1 MTLQKGDFIL
11 IDYVAKV
18 KETNEVFDTTKDEV
32 AKKEHL
38 HKEGQIH
45 EPELVVVGEGW
56 VLKALDDALTTMEI
70 CKPCIVEISPDKGFG
85 QRDPEKIKRVSI
97 KQLYA
102 KEINPV
108 VGARI
113 EFQGKNA
120 TIRSVGAGRV
130 LLDFNAPL
138 AGRTLIYDV
147 TITKKLDLA
156 EQKIGAIVH
165 RRVPV
170 VEENKFKLTIK
181 GVDLTIDMPEETFYV
196 EGIQIAKR
204 GIAMDIQKFVPELTE
219 TRFVETFKSEPK
231 PAAAAPAAP
240 IATEPAPTAAPAKEE
255 ALEAKP
261 AAEAKADKPAK
272 TEKAPK
278 AAKTAKA

>member
-11 IDYVAKV
+11 INYVAKV
-18 KETNEVFDTTKDEV
+18 KETNEVFDTTKEDV

-38 HKEGQIH
+38 HKEGQVH

-56 VLKALDDALTTMEI
+56 VLKALDEALTTMDLNT
-70 CKPCIVEISPDKGFG
+70 PSTVEISAEKGFG
-85 QRDPEKIKRVSI
+85 QRDPEKIKRVPI

-113 EFQGKNA
+113 EYQGKSA
-120 TIRSVGAGRV
+120 TIRSIGAGRV

-147 TITKKLDLA
+147 TVIKKLETA
-156 EQKIGAIVH
+156 EQKIGALIH

-170 VEENKFKLTIK
+170 VEEDKFKLSIK
-181 GVDLTIDMPEETFYV
+181 GCDLTINMPEETFYV

-204 GIAMDIQKFVPELTE
+204 GIAMDIQKFVPELIE
-219 TRFVETFKSEPK
+219 TQFIETFKAEPK
-231 PAAAAPAAP
+231 PAATAAATAPATTETAP
-240 IATEPAPTAAPAKEE
+240 EVKP
-255 ALEAKP
+255 ALEAKD
-261 AAEAKADKPAK
+261 EKAAK
-272 TEKAPK
+272 TEKTSK
-278 AAKTAKA
+278 ATKATKA

>member
-18 KETNEVFDTTKDEV
+18 KETNEVFDTTKDDV

-45 EPELVVVGEGW
+45 EPELVVVGENW
-56 VLKALDDALTTMEI
+56 VLKALDEALANMEVN
-70 CKPCIVEISPDKGFG
+70 KPETVVISPDKGFG
-85 QRDPEKIKRVSI
+85 QRDPEKIKRVPI

-113 EFQGKNA
+113 EYQGKNA
-120 TIRSVGAGRV
+120 TIRAVGAGRV
-130 LLDFNAPL
+130 LLDFNPPL
-138 AGRTLIYDV
+138 AGRTLVYDV
-147 TITKKLDLA
+147 TITCKLDKA
-156 EQKIGAIVH
+156 TEKIGALIH

-170 VEENKFKLTIK
+170 VEADKFKLTIK
-181 GVDLTIDMPEETFYV
+181 GTDLTVDMPEETFYV

-204 GIAMDIQKFVPELTE
+204 GIAMDIQKFVPILTE
-219 TRFVETFKSEPK
+219 TKFVETFKAEPK
-231 PAAAAPAAP
+231 PTPAAP
-240 IATEPAPTAAPAKEE
+240 TPASAPEEGKPEAKAEE
-255 ALEAKP
+255 KP
-261 AAEAKADKPAK
+261 AAETKPVETKTAK
-272 TEKAPK
+272 TP
-278 AAKTAKA
+278 KTAKAAKP

>member
-1 MTLQKGDFIL
+1 MALQKGDFIL

-18 KETNEVFDTTKDEV
+18 KETNEVFDTTKEDV

-56 VLKALDDALTTMEI
+56 VLKALDEALATMEI
-70 CKPCIVEISPDKGFG
+70 KKPSTVEISPEKGFG
-85 QRDPEKIKRVSI
+85 PRDPEKIKRVSI

-113 EFQGKNA
+113 EFQGKQA

-147 TITKKLDLA
+147 TINAKLDKTA
-156 EQKIGAIVH
+156 EKIGAIVH

-170 VEENKFKLTIK
+170 VEQDKFKLTIK
-181 GVDLTIDMPEETFYV
+181 EGNLTIDMPEDTFYV

-204 GIAMDIQKFVPELTE
+204 GIAMDIQKFVPDLAE
-219 TRFVETFKSEPK
+219 TKFVETFKAEPK
-231 PAAAAPAAP
+231 PAAAAPAPAP
-240 IATEPAPTAAPAKEE
+240 APATTEAETESETKPKAEQKPKTEP
-255 ALEAKP
+255 KP
-261 AAEAKADKPAK
+261 AAK
-272 TEKAPK
+272 TAPK
-278 AAKTAKA
+278 TAKTAKA

>member
-1 MTLQKGDFIL
+1 MALQKGDFIL

-18 KETNEVFDTTKDEV
+18 KETNEVFDTTKEDV

-38 HKEGQIH
+38 HKEGELH
-45 EPELVVVGEGW
+45 EPELVVVGESW

-70 CKPCIVEISPDKGFG
+70 GKPCTVEISPEKGFG
-85 QRDPEKIKRVSI
+85 QRDPEKIKRVPI

-147 TITKKLDLA
+147 TVTKKLETA
-156 EQKIGAIVH
+156 EQKIGALIH

-181 GVDLTIDMPEETFYV
+181 GCDLTIDLPEETFYV

-204 GIAMDIQKFVPELTE
+204 GIAMDIQKFLPELAE
-219 TRFVETFKSEPK
+219 TKFVETFKAEPK
-231 PAAAAPAAP
+231 PTAPAV
-240 IATEPAPTAAPAKEE
+240 
-255 ALEAKP
+255 
-261 AAEAKADKPAK
+261 AEAKAA
-272 TEKAPK
+272 KAPK
-278 AAKTAKA
+278 AAKVAKA

>member
-18 KETNEVFDTTKDEV
+18 KETNEVFDTTKEDV

-45 EPELVVVGEGW
+45 EPELVVIGEGW
-56 VLKALDDALTTMEI
+56 VLKALDDALATMDI
-70 CKPCIVEISPDKGFG
+70 IKPATVEISPEKGFG
-85 QRDPEKIKRVSI
+85 QRDPEKIKRVPI

-113 EFQGKNA
+113 EFQGKSA
-120 TIRSVGAGRV
+120 TIRSIGAGRV

-138 AGRTLIYDV
+138 AGKTLVYDV
-147 TITKKLDLA
+147 TITKKLDTA
-156 EQKIGAIVH
+156 EQKIGALVH

-170 VEENKFKLTIK
+170 VEENKFKLTIN
-181 GVDLTIDMPEETFYV
+181 GLDLTIDLPEETFYV

-204 GIAMDIQKFVPELTE
+204 GVAMDIQKFLPELAE
-219 TRFVETFKSEPK
+219 TRFVETFKAEPK
-231 PAAAAPAAP
+231 PVPVATAPVASAAHEEEKAP
-240 IATEPAPTAAPAKEE
+240 
-255 ALEAKP
+255 EAKP
-261 AAEAKADKPAK
+261 AEEKPAK
-272 TEKAPK
+272 TPK
-278 AAKTAKA
+278 AAKATKA

>member
-11 IDYVAKV
+11 INYVAKV
-18 KETNEVFDTTKDEV
+18 KETNEVFDTTKEDV

-38 HKEGQIH
+38 HKEGQVH

-56 VLKALDDALTTMEI
+56 VLKALDDALTTMDLNTPSTI
-70 CKPCIVEISPDKGFG
+70 EISAEKGFG
-85 QRDPEKIKRVSI
+85 QRDPEKIKRVPI

-113 EFQGKNA
+113 EYQGKSA
-120 TIRSVGAGRV
+120 TIRSIGAGRV

-147 TITKKLDLA
+147 TVTKKLETA
-156 EQKIGAIVH
+156 EQKIGALVH

-170 VEENKFKLTIK
+170 VEEDKFKLSIK
-181 GVDLTIDMPEETFYV
+181 GCDLTINMPEETFYV

-204 GIAMDIQKFVPELTE
+204 GIAMDIQKFVPELIE
-219 TRFVETFKSEPK
+219 TQFIETFKAEPK
-231 PAAAAPAAP
+231 
-240 IATEPAPTAAPAKEE
+240 PTAAPTATAPATTET
-255 ALEAKP
+255 APEAKP
-261 AAEAKADKPAK
+261 ASEAKDEKAAK
-272 TEKAPK
+272 TEKTPKATK
-278 AAKTAKA
+278 AAKA